1 MTNRLCVGIDVSKCQ
16 NIVSIVDQSSILDE
30 FSVNN
35 NLPGSKT
42 ISSRIT
48 TVMQKNSYD
57 SLSIGMEATSV
68 FGETLARTLKENCS
82 APGVSPR
89 LFILNPRQVKGFKD
103 SYPELQKNDKI
114 DARLI
119 ANYLLAG
126 PMLNLRL
133 REAYMEDKYIALQKL
148 TRARFHAAKDL
159 SREKNRFLGYVFVKF
174 SSLTQEKVFSNDFGK
189 ASTAVITEL
198 SVDEI
203 AYMDFEELSQFIG
216 EKGKNRF
223 PDVEKVAKA
232 VQKAARDSYRLPKV
246 ISDSIDQVLATS
258 LNIVNSFSTQIKT
271 LDKYIERQ
279 VALVPQPLLS
289 IKGVGPVYS
298 AGIIA
303 EIGDIHRF
311 KDHAALAKYA
321 GLCWTQNQ
329 SGGFQAEQT
338 RMIKSGN
345 RYLKYYLIQA
355 ANRVRVCDPEF
366 RRFYQLKYRQS
377 AHHKHKRALAL
388 TARKFVRLVYALLR
402 DNRLYIPPE
411 ED

>member
-1 MTNRLCVGIDVSKCQ
+1 MTNRLCVGIDASKCE
-16 NIVSIVDQSSILDE
+16 NVVSIVDQSAVLDE
-30 FSVNN
+30 FSINN

-48 TVMQKNSYD
+48 AVMQKNSYD
-57 SLSIGMEATSV
+57 SLAIGVEATSV
-68 FGETLARTLKENCS
+68 FAETLVRTLKESCS
-82 APGVSPR
+82 VPGISTR
-89 LFILNPRQVKGFKD
+89 LFILNPRQVKGFKE
-103 SYPELQKNDKI
+103 SYPELQKTDTI
-114 DARLI
+114 DAEVI

-126 PMLNLRL
+126 PILKLRL

-148 TRARFHAAKDL
+148 TRARFHAAQDL
-159 SREKNRFLGYVFVKF
+159 SREKNRFLGYVFMKF
-174 SSLTQEKVFSNDFGK
+174 SSLTQEKIFSNNFGK

-203 AYMDFEELSQFIG
+203 AYMDLEELSKFIR
-216 EKGKNRF
+216 EKGKNHF

-232 VQKAARDSYRLPKV
+232 VQKAARDSYRLPRI
-246 ISDSIDQVLATS
+246 ISDSVDQVLAVS
-258 LNIVNSFSTQIKT
+258 LNIINSFASQIKS

-321 GLCWTQNQ
+321 GLCWTRHQ
-329 SGGFQAEQT
+329 SGGFQAEHT

-388 TARKFVRLVYALLR
+388 TARKFVRLIYALLR